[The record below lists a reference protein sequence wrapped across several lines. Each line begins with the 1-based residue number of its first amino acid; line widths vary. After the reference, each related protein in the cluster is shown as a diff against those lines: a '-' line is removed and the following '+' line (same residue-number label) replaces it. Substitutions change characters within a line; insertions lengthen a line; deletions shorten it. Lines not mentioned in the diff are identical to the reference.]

1 MLFMHA
7 HAEVINFC
15 TIGRALY
22 TYNFF
27 YCYTD
32 MVDVESLQLKFRF
45 RGNGTVLSSD
55 NGEWIFEMSVINLL
69 DIRVKKF
76 EE

>member
-1 MLFMHA
+1 
-7 HAEVINFC
+7 
-15 TIGRALY
+15 
-22 TYNFF
+22 
-27 YCYTD
+27 

-76 EE
+76 GE